1 MTPLCKKKE
10 RERERKW
17 CLFLTT
23 SQSSVVVVA
32 AVVDVD
38 DNSLMVSVVVV
49 VTDETLALEALEVT
63 PKHCAT
69 FNILTSDFEAQ
80 QNNQKGA
87 DGVHFMV
94 VDVVVVVAM
103 ISMDTDGHWNLLFI

>member
-1 MTPLCKKKE
+1 M
-10 RERERKW
+10 
-17 CLFLTT
+17 
-23 SQSSVVVVA
+23 VVA

-38 DNSLMVSVVVV
+38 DNSLVVSVVVV
-49 VTDETLALEALEVT
+49 VVMVVTDEALALEALEVT

-94 VDVVVVVAM
+94 VDVVMAMVA
-103 ISMDTDGHWNLLFI
+103 IINITDGHNLRFI